1 MTGTVAGCLR
11 LLAVGIMLITARS
24 ASTNARA
31 ADSTS
36 PVTTADAVRSQF
48 FLAHGALLGD
58 DTDSAQ
64 AAVRPTRDAADVLIE
79 GFGAESP
86 AGQSLSTALAA
97 SDTAAGQNHPIGL
110 AAARGQVWTA
120 ILAGAMQATV
130 SSVQS
135 GDLTGASA

>member
-1 MTGTVAGCLR
+1 V
-11 LLAVGIMLITARS
+11 
-24 ASTNARA
+24 
-31 ADSTS
+31 
-36 PVTTADAVRSQF
+36 PTADAVRSQF
-48 FLAHGALLGD
+48 FLAQGALLGD

-64 AAVRPTRDAADVLIE
+64 AAVRSARDAADVLIE

-97 SDTAAGQNHPIGL
+97 ADTAAGQNDPIGL

-120 ILAGAMQATV
+120 AILAGAMQAKV

-135 GDLTGASA
+135 GDLTGANA